1 MSARDMPI
9 LNARLP
15 HDLDARFK
23 AALAARKL
31 TVTEGAR
38 EAVAQWIEGPRER
51 REGRMEGALAIV
63 DGVRRYGVA
72 TPEPANPLRALREA
86 AGLTQRQ
93 AADACG
99 IARRTW
105 QIAEAAATAAPA
117 MVARARK
124 AMVRK

>member
-1 MSARDMPI
+1 MSARDMPM
-9 LNARLP
+9 LAARLP

-38 EAVAQWIEGPRER
+38 EAVAQWI
-51 REGRMEGALAIV
+51 
-63 DGVRRYGVA
+63 DGGSRIDVVESSPNAARIRF
-72 TPEPANPLRALREA
+72 TPGTPANPLRAIREA